1 MTSDLEKTALHDR
14 HLASG
19 ARMVPFAG
27 YEMPVHY
34 APGIIREHRHTRHH
48 AGLFDVSHMG
58 QIRVDGKNAAE
69 LLETLMPIDLVNLPG
84 GRQRY
89 GLLLNDGGGIIDDLM
104 AARFGPESFVLVV
117 NAACKSRDLAHLQD
131 RLGDQLD
138 ISMDTGKSLLALQ
151 GPDSAAVMERLG
163 QRVSDMGF
171 MHCRNMAFE
180 GISCRVSRSGYT
192 GEDGFEISVDH
203 ALAGKLADLVFEDE
217 RVMWIGLGA
226 RDSLRLE
233 AGLNLYGHEM
243 SETTTPVEAG
253 LLWAI
258 SRSRRPGGD
267 RGGGFP
273 GSGRIFEQISQA
285 AKSALVGLVPKGRA
299 PVRNGTVIENVDGT
313 PVGHVTS
320 GGFSPSLEHPI
331 CLAQIDTA
339 HSAAGT
345 ALNAIVRNRRIPAT
359 VTALP
364 FVEHRYYRLRPP
376 GNHAA

>member
-1 MTSDLEKTALHDR
+1 
-14 HLASG
+14 
-19 ARMVPFAG
+19 MVPFAG

-34 APGIIREHRHTRHH
+34 APGIIREHRHTRNH

-58 QIRVDGKNAAE
+58 QIRVEGENAAE
-69 LLETLMPIDLVNLPG
+69 LLETLMPIDLASLPV

-104 AARFGPESFVLVV
+104 VARSGPGSFVLVV
-117 NAACKSRDLAHLQD
+117 NAACKSRDLGHLQD
-131 RLGDQLD
+131 RLGDRLD
-138 ISMDTGKSLLALQ
+138 VSMDTGKGLLALQ
-151 GPDSAAVMERLG
+151 GPDSAAVVERLG
-163 QRVSDMGF
+163 QSVSDMGF
-171 MHCRNMAFE
+171 MHCRKMAF
-180 GISCRVSRSGYT
+180 GSISCQASRSGYT

-203 ALAGKLADLVFEDE
+203 ALAGKLADLILEDE

-267 RGGGFP
+267 RAGGFP
-273 GSGRIFEQISQA
+273 GSDRIFGQISQA
-285 AKSALVGLVPKGRA
+285 ANSILVGLVPEGRA
-299 PVRNGTVIENVDGT
+299 PVREGAVIESMDGT

-331 CLAQIDTA
+331 CLAQVDTA
-339 HSAAGT
+339 HSAVGT
-345 ALNAIVRNRRIPAT
+345 ALNAIVRNRQTPAI

-364 FVEHRYYRLRPP
+364 FVEHRYCRLRPP